1 MRVILWIS
9 LEGKDLLF
17 ELFQLLKIVF
27 CIALSFVFVY
37 FLKDHIEDQLLEGV
51 YLLVLLLVGLHF
63 LQKYLVVLLVAAELG
78 FLLFFEQDAGST
90 FDLQLPPQELVL
102 SFDIPDGLLQF
113 LNLFQL
119 FMGHFDDIFIGLNFK
134 RFLNY
139 TFHI

>member
-17 ELFQLLKIVF
+17 KLLQLLKIVL
-27 CIALSFVFVY
+27 CIALVFVFVY
-37 FLKDHIEDQLLEGV
+37 FLEDHIEDQLLEGV

>member
-17 ELFQLLKIVF
+17 KLLQLLKIVL
-27 CIALSFVFVY
+27 CIALAFVFVY
-37 FLKDHIEDQLLEGV
+37 FLEDHIEDQLLEGV
-51 YLLVLLLVGLHF
+51 YLLVFLLIGLHF
-63 LQKYLVVLLVAAELG
+63 LQKYLVVLLVAAKLG

-90 FDLQLPPQELVL
+90 FDLQFPSQKLVL